1 MKPGGRLAR
10 YLIHTPEGLSATGQS
25 RACELGPAE
34 VVGSPDGLA
43 QSAGFV
49 DVTLRDATGLFRTTC
64 EGLLEAS
71 LRWEDDLRAEQGDE
85 AYVEGRRKGEAML
98 TGIREGLLL
107 RSMIVGVKPRG
118 TT

>member
-1 MKPGGRLAR
+1 M
-10 YLIHTPEGLSATGQS
+10 
-25 RACELGPAE
+25 
-34 VVGSPDGLA
+34 VGSPDGLA